1 MVCQCSLELAVIDAA
16 EGQRW
21 QPINVEPA
29 DAESLKRRWRLHGTV
44 AVAEENSLRKA
55 SEVPQLRRVPG
66 VLLRA
71 AARSGGSLR
80 VRCV

>member
-16 EGQRW
+16 EGQRR

-29 DAESLKRRWRLHGTV
+29 DAESLKRRWRLHGAV
-44 AVAEENSLRKA
+44 AAAEENSLRKA
-55 SEVPQLRRVPG
+55 SQLRRVPG
-66 VLLRA
+66 VPLRA